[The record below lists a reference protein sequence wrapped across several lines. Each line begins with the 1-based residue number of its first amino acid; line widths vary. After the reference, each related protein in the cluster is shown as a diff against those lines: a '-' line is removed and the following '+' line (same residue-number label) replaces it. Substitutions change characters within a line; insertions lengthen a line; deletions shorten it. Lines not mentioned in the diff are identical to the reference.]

1 MNSHILLC
9 RDLQR
14 AHESLLEKYASQR
27 VCSFLPEKDEFLLED
42 AKKVVKEAYIAESE
56 EKILIL
62 CAKGY
67 RIEAQNSL
75 LKILEEPPRNIVFIL
90 IAPTKTI
97 FLPTIRSR
105 LGLEELKI
113 PPKNTHSGLDIAR
126 LDEKIVY
133 EFVHART
140 RIGKI
145 ELKELVQNITTE
157 AILEHGLV
165 FSSKELDHFSTLLS
179 LCELNSRPQAI
190 LFSLLLTIMQRQRA
204 LA

>member
-1 MNSHILLC
+1 MNSYILLC
-9 RDLQR
+9 RDLER
-14 AHESLLEKYASQR
+14 AYESLLEKYANQR
-27 VCSFLPEKDEFLLED
+27 ICSFLPEKDEFLLED

-90 IAPTKTI
+90 IAPSKMI

-113 PPKNTHSGLDIAR
+113 PQKNTHSGLDIAR

-140 RIGKI
+140 RIDKS

-165 FSSKELDHFSTLLS
+165 FSSKELDHFSALLS